1 MIEIER
7 IEIVTPIQGR
17 TGTVMAQRVET
28 TNGRTT
34 YIEPVDLL
42 IGFDG
47 SALPREVKQ
56 ALDAID
62 TQQKATITE
71 LTTERD
77 TLRQRVTELE
87 RELSTKTS
95 EAESMQS
102 QVDTLTEQAATL
114 TATNGELTQQLATA
128 NQRIVELTAALPWNP
143 RIMEA
148 KAFVSRI
155 TPSEMLSL
163 AASQDPQVQQIV
175 GILTAWVANDWP
187 IVLDSPEIQGAVP
200 YLLSV
205 GLVTEN
211 RVAELL
217 RDCTRDEAYQADGV

>member
-42 IGFDG
+42 VGFDG
-47 SALPREVKQ
+47 SRLPSEVQQ
-56 ALDAID
+56 ALSAID
-62 TQQKATITE
+62 TQQKTTITE

-77 TLRQRVTELE
+77 TLKQRVTELE
-87 RELSTKTS
+87 QALSTKTT
-95 EAESMQS
+95 EADSLQS
-102 QVDTLTEQAATL
+102 QVATLTEQVSTL
-114 TATNGELTQQLATA
+114 TSSNTELTQQLTAA
-128 NQRIVELTAALPWNP
+128 NQRIIELTAALPWNP
-143 RIMEA
+143 RVMEA
-148 KAFVSRI
+148 KAFVARI
-155 TPSEMLSL
+155 RPSEMLSL
-163 AASQDPQVQQIV
+163 AASTDPQVQQIV
-175 GILTAWVANDWP
+175 SMLTAWVTNDWP

-217 RDCTRDEAYQADGV
+217 RDCTRDESYVPDRE

>member
-28 TNGRTT
+28 INGRTT

-42 IGFDG
+42 VGFDG
-47 SALPREVKQ
+47 SQLPREVQQ
-56 ALDAID
+56 ALAAID
-62 TQQKATITE
+62 AQQKATIDS
-71 LTTERD
+71 LTSERD
-77 TLRQRVTELE
+77 TLKQRVSELE
-87 RELSTKTS
+87 QSLSSKTT
-95 EAESMQS
+95 EAESLQS
-102 QVDTLTEQAATL
+102 QVQSLTDQVSTL
-114 TATNGELTQQLATA
+114 TASNSEITQQLTTA

-148 KAFVSRI
+148 RAFVSRI

-175 GILTAWVANDWP
+175 GMLTAWVANDWP

-217 RDCTRDEAYQADGV
+217 RDCTREESYVADGV